1 MVWEKES
8 LVDLVE
14 SFHQGLNTA
23 GEKIKFM
30 DFGFPIIQTR
40 NINNGAINLDNKIK
54 FMSQSDWD
62 KYKDKYRP
70 AIDDVFFTNIGTI
83 GKTAIVRKE
92 DDYLIHW
99 NIFKIRPLKN
109 KIDSA
114 YLKGY
119 LDYLT
124 NIGYFS
130 NSQKGGTVNF
140 VTKKMMGNVEIP
152 LPSIT
157 EQKRIV
163 AILDQAFA
171 DIDKARATAER
182 NLKNAREL
190 FDSYL
195 QQVFSKRGEGWVDL
209 LLEDVCSFKHGFA
222 FKSEFFTDNPGLNLL
237 TPGNFFEEGG
247 YKDRG
252 EKQKY
257 YDGPFP
263 KEFLLT
269 EGSLLVAMTE
279 QAAGLLGS
287 PALVPDDDIFLHN
300 QRLGL
305 VEVTPEF
312 ENRVSMKFLFHLFN
326 TKYFRAKVQ
335 ETATGLKVRH
345 TSPKKMQAIPV
356 SLPSDVNEQDSI
368 ARKLFE
374 LKEQSTKLEAIYKR
388 KFLHLDELK
397 KSILQKA
404 FTGELT
410 KSKGIAA

>member
-1 MVWEKES
+1 MDNWQSKSLKDVISKTLTVDPRKTPES
-8 LVDLVE
+8 KFLYVDVSSVSNKTLQIE
-14 SFHQGLNTA
+14 NSDELL
-23 GEKIKFM
+23 
-30 DFGFPIIQTR
+30 
-40 NINNGAINLDNKIK
+40 GAAAPSRARRVIREGDVI
-54 FMSQSDWD
+54 FATV
-62 KYKDKYRP
+62 RP
-70 AIDDVFFTNIGTI
+70 TLRRIAV
-83 GKTAIVRKE
+83 V
-92 DDYLIHW
+92 
-99 NIFKIRPLKN
+99 P
-109 KIDSA
+109 S
-114 YLKGY
+114 Y
-119 LDYLT
+119 LDGEVCST
-124 NIGYFS
+124 GYFVFQPTHEIHNRYLFYFLQTEFFMGEMEKLQS
-130 NSQKGGTVNF
+130 GASYPAVNDTQVKSQIIRYPTDI
-140 VTKKMMGNVEIP
+140 E
-152 LPSIT
+152 

-171 DIDKARATAER
+171 DIETARATAER

-195 QQVFSKRGEGWVDL
+195 QQVFSQGGEEWVDL

-305 VEVTPEF
+305 VEVTTEF
-312 ENRVSMKFLFHLFN
+312 EDRVSMKFLFHLFN

-374 LKEQSTKLEAIYKR
+374 LKEQSTKLEGIYKR